1 MDRSEALKVIYSFR
15 NGVPPEHGVS
25 RFTVGRQTE
34 LEELTR
40 IFEKENSSHGL
51 LLQANSGSGKTHL
64 FRFLREKALE
74 NGIAVG
80 AVTFDSSSE
89 VKLNRMDQ
97 IVAAVFRDI
106 RLPDVEEGGIRAF
119 FDTLCRQIS
128 DARYTRD
135 PENFWTRLTNDWK
148 WDTSDLLQ
156 SPALYIALRAWSC
169 GGDSEKDLIEDWL
182 SYPWNY
188 YTNRKI
194 LHQRLIADLKAHFKD
209 PRPPS
214 ALLNVRDGT
223 FHFQEPRYVQS
234 WAVLNDLRTLSRGA
248 GYKDFI
254 LLFDEVEDVIYN
266 LNHLK
271 WQQIAFRN
279 LIRLFSPDGTDVM
292 SFFAVTPDFEEKCR
306 ELLIQRRKWS
316 EEFVPLEKLPRLR
329 ISQLGAEDLKE
340 LARKIADIHGMAYE
354 WEDKVKETISEIDTI
369 VERISASPM
378 ADRTRQTVK
387 AIVEY
392 LDQAYEDAE

>member
-1 MDRSEALKVIYSFR
+1 MDRNEALKVIYAFR
-15 NGVPPEHGVS
+15 NGIPPESRVS
-25 RFTVGRQTE
+25 LFTVGRQTE

-40 IFEKENSSHGL
+40 LFDGEGGL

-64 FRFLREKALE
+64 FRFLREKALAD
-74 NGIAVG
+74 GFAVG
-80 AVTFDSSSE
+80 SITLDSSAE

-106 RLPDVEEGGIRAF
+106 QLPGMEERGIRAF

-128 DARYTRD
+128 DARYSRD

-148 WDTSDLLQ
+148 WDSSDLLQ

-188 YTNRKI
+188 YTNRKD
-194 LHQRLIADLKAHFKD
+194 LHRRLIADMKAHFKD

-214 ALLNVRDGT
+214 ALLDVRAGT
-223 FHFQEPRYVQS
+223 FNFQEPGYVQS
-234 WAVLNDLRTLSRGA
+234 WAALSDLRTLSKGA
-248 GYKDFI
+248 GFKDFI
-254 LLFDEVEDVIYN
+254 LLFDEVEDIIYN
-266 LNHLK
+266 LGNLK

-279 LIRLFSPDGTDVM
+279 LLRFFSSDGIGVK
-292 SFFAVTPDFEEKCR
+292 SFFAVTPDFEQKCR
-306 ELLIQRRKWS
+306 ELLVKREKWS
-316 EEFVPLEKLPRLR
+316 EEFAPLESLPRFR
-329 ISQLGAEDLKE
+329 ISPLGAEELKE
-340 LARKIADIHGMAYE
+340 LAGRIAEVHGTAYE
-354 WEDKVKETISEIDTI
+354 WEDKVKEALPEIETI
-369 VERISASPM
+369 VDRLSASPE

-387 AIVEY
+387 AIVEH
-392 LDQAYEDAE
+392 LDQAYEDTE